1 MTRLVVDTTALT
13 ELGSN
18 LGRVATE
25 FAEANVRSDAI
36 ADAVGHDALASTV
49 RSFAHGWDDT
59 REDMTEQIQF
69 LADAATTIAEV
80 ILETDA
86 ELASTL
92 ETEGTTP

>member
-1 MTRLVVDTTALT
+1 MTGLVVDTAALT
-13 ELGSN
+13 ELGSK

-25 FAEANVRSDAI
+25 FAEANVWSDRI
-36 ADAVGHDALASTV
+36 ADAVGHDGLASTV

-80 ILETDA
+80 IVETDA
-86 ELASTL
+86 ELACAL
-92 ETEGTTP
+92 EAEGNAP